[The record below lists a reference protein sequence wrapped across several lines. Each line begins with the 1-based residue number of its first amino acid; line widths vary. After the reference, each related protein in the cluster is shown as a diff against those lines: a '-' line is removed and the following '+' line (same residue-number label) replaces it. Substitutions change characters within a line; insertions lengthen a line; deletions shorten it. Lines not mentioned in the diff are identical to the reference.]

1 MTAAHVC
8 HTAAGLENVKWIE
21 YFMPDNELLKF
32 QTNLFK
38 GPALREEV
46 TDEGVF
52 LLAPEGPG
60 LGLEL
65 DEAVADES
73 LVRD

>member
-1 MTAAHVC
+1 M
-8 HTAAGLENVKWIE
+8 GS
-21 YFMPDNELLKF
+21 
-32 QTNLFK
+32 
-38 GPALREEV
+38 PALREEV
-46 TDEGVF
+46 TAEGVF

>member
-1 MTAAHVC
+1 M
-8 HTAAGLENVKWIE
+8 AAGLENVKWIE

-32 QTNLFK
+32 QNNLFK

-52 LLAPEGPG
+52 LLAPDGPG

-65 DEAVADES
+65 NEAVAEES